1 MLIAQRPTLTEE
13 QVDEFR
19 LEFNLTFGF
28 GALSCWQVS
37 VDFG

>member
-1 MLIAQRPTLTEE
+1 MHVRDS
-13 QVDEFR
+13 DEMVFQ